1 MLWMCN
7 FETIDGASTM
17 CTMDFDRDM
26 DFEWTLW
33 TGKTPSAETGPTKAF
48 NGPYYIYAEASAPRV
63 TGDMAELVFL
73 SVSQYSLYRYA

>member
-1 MLWMCN
+1 
-7 FETIDGASTM
+7 M

-73 SVSQYSLYRYA
+73 SVSQYSLYRYAWTQSLMAL